1 MKNKNKPQIKLL
13 KKLISCIFIKPNT
26 ALNPPE
32 KNIYTNYKMP
42 AKSTTTRKSSA
53 RKGKK
58 STATKAA
65 APEPVEVAAPAPEP
79 VVEPVVEAPVV
90 AETASTEA
98 STEPTLDMQFKD
110 ILERIAGFRT
120 LATNLMA
127 DVKRLQKNVNKQVR
141 ESNKRNRK
149 RRGANPDSAK
159 RPPSG
164 FAKPALISDALCQ
177 FLGVTSGTEMARTEV
192 TKHLTQYIKAHE
204 LQDASDKR
212 SINCDAKLSGLL
224 NVQPTDKVTYFNLQR
239 YMKPHFPKSAAA
251 IAAAAIS
258 SA

>member
-1 MKNKNKPQIKLL
+1 
-13 KKLISCIFIKPNT
+13 
-26 ALNPPE
+26 
-32 KNIYTNYKMP
+32 MP
-42 AKSTTTRKSSA
+42 AKSKSSTPRKSSN

-58 STATKAA
+58 TTASKAT
-65 APEPVEVAAPAPEP
+65 PEPVVAAPAPEP
-79 VVEPVVEAPVV
+79 VPEPVAV
-90 AETASTEA
+90 ETAVATEA
-98 STEPTLDMQFKD
+98 VETPAEPTLDMQFKD

-149 RRGANPDSAK
+149 RKGADPNAAK

-192 TKHLTQYIKAHE
+192 TKHLTKYIKAHE
-204 LQDASDKR
+204 LQDANDKR

-239 YMKPHFPKSAAA
+239 YMKPHFPSKAST
-251 IAAAAIS
+251 S

>member
-1 MKNKNKPQIKLL
+1 
-13 KKLISCIFIKPNT
+13 
-26 ALNPPE
+26 
-32 KNIYTNYKMP
+32 MP
-42 AKSTTTRKSSA
+42 AKSKSTAPRKSSN

-58 STATKAA
+58 STATKASAPEPVEVA
-65 APEPVEVAAPAPEP
+65 APEPVEVAAPE
-79 VVEPVVEAPVV
+79 PVV
-90 AETASTEA
+90 AEATSAVTETPA
-98 STEPTLDMQFKD
+98 EPTLDMQFKD

-149 RRGANPDSAK
+149 RKGADPNAAK

-239 YMKPHFPKSAAA
+239 YMKPHFPKSAAS
-251 IAAAAIS
+251 AAS
-258 SA
+258 ST

>member
-1 MKNKNKPQIKLL
+1 
-13 KKLISCIFIKPNT
+13 
-26 ALNPPE
+26 
-32 KNIYTNYKMP
+32 MP
-42 AKSTTTRKSSA
+42 AKSKSSTPRKSSA

-58 STATKAA
+58 TTATKATTEPVAVA
-65 APEPVEVAAPAPEP
+65 APEPVPEP
-79 VVEPVVEAPVV
+79 VVV
-90 AETASTEA
+90 ETATATETVETPA
-98 STEPTLDMQFKD
+98 EPTLDMQFKD

-149 RRGANPDSAK
+149 RKGADPNAAK

-192 TKHLTQYIKAHE
+192 TKHLTKYIKAHE
-204 LQDASDKR
+204 LQDVNDKR

-239 YMKPHFPKSAAA
+239 YMKPHFPSKAST
-251 IAAAAIS
+251 S

>member
-1 MKNKNKPQIKLL
+1 
-13 KKLISCIFIKPNT
+13 
-26 ALNPPE
+26 
-32 KNIYTNYKMP
+32 MP
-42 AKSTTTRKSSA
+42 AKAKSSTARKSSA

-58 STATKAA
+58 TTAAKATPEPVAVA
-65 APEPVEVAAPAPEP
+65 APEPVPEP
-79 VVEPVVEAPVV
+79 VAV
-90 AETASTEA
+90 ETAATTETVETP
-98 STEPTLDMQFKD
+98 TEPTLDMQFKD

-120 LATNLMA
+120 LAANLMA

-149 RRGANPDSAK
+149 RRGADPNAAK

-192 TKHLTQYIKAHE
+192 TKHLTKYIKAHE
-204 LQDASDKR
+204 LQDANDKR

-239 YMKPHFPKSAAA
+239 YMKPHFPSKAST
-251 IAAAAIS
+251 S

>member
-1 MKNKNKPQIKLL
+1 
-13 KKLISCIFIKPNT
+13 
-26 ALNPPE
+26 
-32 KNIYTNYKMP
+32 MP
-42 AKSTTTRKSSA
+42 AKSKSTAARKSSN

-58 STATKAA
+58 STPTKTA
-65 APEPVEVAAPAPEP
+65 APEPVELAAP
-79 VVEPVVEAPVV
+79 EPVVEAPVV
-90 AETASTEA
+90 AETASTETA
-98 STEPTLDMQFKD
+98 STETASTEVSTEPTLDMQFKD

-149 RRGANPDSAK
+149 RRGANPDAAK

-204 LQDASDKR
+204 LQDANDKR

-239 YMKPHFPKSAAA
+239 YMKPHFPKSAT
-251 IAAAAIS
+251 S